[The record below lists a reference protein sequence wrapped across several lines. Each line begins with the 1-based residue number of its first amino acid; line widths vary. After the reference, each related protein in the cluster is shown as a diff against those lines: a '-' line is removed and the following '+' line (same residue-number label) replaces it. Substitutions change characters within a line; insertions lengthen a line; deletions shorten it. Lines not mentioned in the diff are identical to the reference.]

1 MNVGNRKTQD
11 IAATVR
17 GRLEEAGVRCTRPRM
32 LLAQI
37 LLEKDQ
43 HLSADQVL
51 ALAKARGGAVSK
63 ATVYNTLGLFARLG
77 LVREVIVDPQRIF
90 YDSNTRD
97 HHHIYHEDDGSLA
110 DVGEIRIEG
119 LPKLPRDTTVQGVEV
134 IIRVRREARK

>member
-1 MNVGNRKTQD
+1 METESIDQAGIHAR
-11 IAATVR
+11 VR
-17 GRLEEAGVRCTRPRM
+17 SHLEAAGVRCTRQRL
-32 LLAQI
+32 LLAEI

-51 ALAKARGGAVSK
+51 TLARSRGRMVSK

-90 YDSNTRD
+90 YDSNTGD

-110 DVGEIRIEG
+110 DVNELRIEG
-119 LPKLPRDTTVQGVEV
+119 LPELPAGTLVQGVEV
-134 IIRVRREARK
+134 IIRVRREPGH